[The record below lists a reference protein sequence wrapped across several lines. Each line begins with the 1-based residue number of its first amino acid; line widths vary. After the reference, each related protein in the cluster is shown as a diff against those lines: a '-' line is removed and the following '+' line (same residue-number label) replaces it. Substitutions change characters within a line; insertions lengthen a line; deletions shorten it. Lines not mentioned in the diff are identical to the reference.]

1 MSLIHLNSH
10 GCVYQ
15 IGLYICQTYT
25 GLKGYIHIGKKYCLY
40 HGHFHIYINICMI
53 CISEIIYTI

>member
-1 MSLIHLNSH
+1 MSLTHLNSH

-15 IGLYICQTYT
+15 IGLDICQTYT
-25 GLKGYIHIGKKYCLY
+25 GLKGYIYIGKKYGLY
-40 HGHFHIYINICMI
+40 HGHLYIYICMI